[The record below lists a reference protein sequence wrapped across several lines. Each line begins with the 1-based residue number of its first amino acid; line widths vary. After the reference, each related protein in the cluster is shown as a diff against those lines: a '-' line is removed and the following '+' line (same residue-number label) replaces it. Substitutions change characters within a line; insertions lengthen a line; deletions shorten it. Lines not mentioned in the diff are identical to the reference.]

1 MNSLCQKRPSMC
13 QKGPSMF
20 QKRPSMCCTSPGRG
34 CCWILIFTCL
44 CVRHV
49 ARIATH
55 WDCLGVRRYTYSDAL
70 GLFGRL
76 SMEIMRD
83 FFLVFFQLV

>member
-1 MNSLCQKRPSMC
+1 MLYLSWAGMLLDFDFYVS
-13 QKGPSMF
+13 
-20 QKRPSMCCTSPGRG
+20 
-34 CCWILIFTCL
+34 
-44 CVRHV
+44 VRATDV